1 MTHELVGQR
10 INLNKTPQS
19 IKMGDNKTYDYVK
32 YELNDP
38 VMESK
43 IRSLFSDVRIFV
55 PGTTGTA
62 DFKPYRTN
70 VYINEDGLI
79 FEVSNG

>member
-1 MTHELVGQR
+1 MTHELIGQR
-10 INLNKTPQS
+10 INLNKKPLRREVAG
-19 IKMGDNKTYDYVK
+19 KVYEYVR

-43 IRSLFSDVRIFV
+43 IRTLFTEVRIFT
-55 PGTTGTA
+55 PGQMGTA

-70 VYINEDGLI
+70 VYINEEGII
-79 FEVSNG
+79 FDVSNG